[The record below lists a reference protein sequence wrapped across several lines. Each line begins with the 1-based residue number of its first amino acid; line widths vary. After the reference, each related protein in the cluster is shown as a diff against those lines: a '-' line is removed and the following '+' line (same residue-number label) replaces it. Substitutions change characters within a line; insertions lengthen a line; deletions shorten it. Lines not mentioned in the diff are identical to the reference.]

1 MLLLQIVAVV
11 RGNWDIH
18 RYHGSGSL
26 HKVKLKYSF
35 SRRKFNVL
43 LTKEGTCSLVPG
55 PFRLH
60 ANILARLFF
69 TIRKAERSGQF
80 GNVMVMSHGHGL
92 NMHGLLRYTPLTAHT
107 WYAVLAL
114 LRLS

>member
-1 MLLLQIVAVV
+1 MLLLQIVAAV

-18 RYHGSGSL
+18 RYHGRGTS

-35 SRRKFNVL
+35 SKRKFNVL

-55 PFRLH
+55 PFCLH

-69 TIRKAERSGQF
+69 TIPKAERSGRF
-80 GNVMVMSHGHGL
+80 GNVMVMSHGCGL
-92 NMHGLLRYTPLTAHT
+92 KMHGLL
-107 WYAVLAL
+107 
-114 LRLS
+114 